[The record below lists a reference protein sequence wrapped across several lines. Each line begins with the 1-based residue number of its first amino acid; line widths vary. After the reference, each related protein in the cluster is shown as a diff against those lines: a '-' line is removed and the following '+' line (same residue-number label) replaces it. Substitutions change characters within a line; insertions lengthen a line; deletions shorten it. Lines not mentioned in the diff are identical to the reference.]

1 MSPEKSCM
9 KRKAKKIN
17 NISLQGRSGNN
28 RKKKMNRI
36 RRWKITKRREWT
48 DKEYRKRKERR
59 EGKKDGEKKIDNG

>member
-36 RRWKITKRREWT
+36 RRWKITNRREWT

>member
-1 MSPEKSCM
+1 M

>member
-1 MSPEKSCM
+1 M
-9 KRKAKKIN
+9 
-17 NISLQGRSGNN
+17 QGRSGNN